1 MICKTTAEMKEMDRV
16 AIQERRIPSLQLM
29 DTAAGHVAA
38 SVKAWLTRTGRKG
51 QVLIFCGPGNNGGDG
66 FSCAW
71 QLLKQGVPARVC
83 FVGKA
88 EKMTADARTEQE
100 KLLSLGGAVVPY
112 AGEPIPEDAGC
123 LVDALF
129 GVGLDRNVG
138 GMFARAIAAI
148 NQAREAGVPVVACDI
163 PSGIEGNTGAVL
175 GIAVQADETVTF
187 SCAKPGLLAGE
198 GRQAAGLLTVCDIGI
213 PRDLLES

>member
-1 MICKTTAEMKEMDRV
+1 MICKTTAEMKEMDRI
-16 AIQERRIPSLQLM
+16 AIQERGIPSLQLM
-29 DTAAGHVAA
+29 DTAAGQVAA
-38 SVKAWLTRTGRKG
+38 AVEAWLTRTGRKG
-51 QVLIFCGPGNNGGDG
+51 PVLIFCGPGNNGGDG

-71 QLLKQGVPARVC
+71 QLLERGITARVC

-88 EKMTADARTEQE
+88 EKMTADARAEQD
-100 KLLSLGGAVVPY
+100 KLLSKGGTVMPYTGEAV
-112 AGEPIPEDAGC
+112 AEDAGC

-129 GVGLDRNVG
+129 GVGLDRDVG

-163 PSGIEGNTGAVL
+163 PSGIDGNTGAVL

-187 SCAKPGLLAGE
+187 SCAKPGLLSGAGKQYS
-198 GRQAAGLLTVCDIGI
+198 GKLTVCDIGI
-213 PRDLLES
+213 PRDLLEG

>member
-16 AIQERRIPSLQLM
+16 AIQERGIPSLQLM

-51 QVLIFCGPGNNGGDG
+51 QVLVFCGPGNNGGDG

-71 QLLKQGVPARVC
+71 QLLEKNIPAKVW
-83 FVGKA
+83 FVGNP
-88 EKMTADARTEQE
+88 EKMTADAWAEQA
-100 KLLSLGGAVVPY
+100 KLQKAGGVVEAYTGSALP
-112 AGEPIPEDAGC
+112 GETGC
-123 LVDALF
+123 IVDALF
-129 GVGLDRNVG
+129 GVGLDRPVG
-138 GMFARAIAAI
+138 GMFFRAIEAI
-148 NQAREAGVPVVACDI
+148 NAAHQQGVPVVACDI